1 MSVRIGAV
9 SPMDNA
15 MEAIGAA
22 FAEQW
27 PEAEL
32 FHVLDESLYLDFAGG
47 KAQTSV
53 SIAPPSPS
61 ATRSNPGRCGG
72 PPGRA

>member
-47 KAQTSV
+47 KRRLRVA
-53 SIAPPSPS
+53 
-61 ATRSNPGRCGG
+61 
-72 PPGRA
+72 